1 VLKHLSK
8 LQDLPEPLRNRV
20 FRKLFHI
27 AEITRM
33 NPVERDSYDQSL
45 KEYRDMYLMENAL
58 KTKDAIIRK
67 QGAALRKHEAAL
79 KRKDAALE
87 KHEADLRKQG
97 ADLKKHEASL
107 RKQGADLKKQ
117 DARLRNSARIL
128 LEAGI
133 DMQQISESTGLS
145 IAEIEKIGKGV
156 KQ

>member
-1 VLKHLSK
+1 MS
-8 LQDLPEPLRNRV
+8 
-20 FRKLFHI
+20 
-27 AEITRM
+27 
-33 NPVERDSYDQSL
+33 PVERDSYDQSL

-67 QGAALRKHEAAL
+67 HEADL
-79 KRKDAALE
+79 KKKDAALE
-87 KHEADLRKQG
+87 KHE
-97 ADLKKHEASL
+97 
-107 RKQGADLKKQ
+107 ADLKKQ